1 MKNKKMKN
9 VLLFVMLISVSMF
22 AVQDVSAE
30 KITGT
35 FSVGAEAKIGN
46 SGLPGTRLM
55 TFTANGNTYNA
66 YCAWYERGTPQ
77 PGTITLTPISK
88 VNDKHAMAV
97 ANIINTSLVG
107 KAGMPSD
114 STSTSFKKVQQVIK
128 TAAIN
133 IYLSWAKESAGTA
146 GGDYDRYNAADFVGG
161 VTVTKDYYPINYF
174 LVKDGKKDFD
184 GLLSYF
190 NNCETSEFVTGGHA
204 DAELCGP
211 NSSYKTANKKYYKI
225 VYDLFNT
232 AKDVKYTQATLKFTN
247 EEEDFTLA
255 NGWYNKTYK
264 ATSNKNLTSISAKVT
279 GVDSSCYNVSGGK
292 TNGTTGSVTVKIK
305 QDCVKDF
312 ESLSEIKVE
321 AEATT
326 TDKKAILYTAANG
339 VNISRTDYQD
349 IVIADLGVEPIKV
362 STSDVIDRLYRTCYR
377 NVITCDTTQCVN
389 TNKNNTRT
397 CTSKVEK
404 YEAPSCDS
412 NDTSNNAS
420 GKYTYELVSGKCS
433 LYCTETATV
442 SYPGNVRPAITIGTN
457 FAWPTEGDDSRYPLT
472 TNATLTCK
480 IEMNANTTAA
490 DQNACINAAKNGNYK
505 YENTK
510 SGNIVYDNIA
520 NSVSVP
526 LEQNCTSSQSVNGTS
541 VTIYNKCS
549 YTLPKG
555 NSIAID
561 KKTADFIDKTTA
573 DFSTNYTNE
582 ILIKKYNGV
591 LPIEG
596 INWKGNINFKK
607 DYNLEVSNLALGNQG
622 QFTAVLNDNN
632 FAYVCNYKVTTLVG
646 GGCQCPPG
654 TEYAGYDVLGN
665 INGQVTNCAD
675 AKEIYCNKGP
685 IYCTKEDGT
694 QVDITS
700 CLSTKT
706 QTECIK
712 EKCPRYCPQGTKYE
726 GTRLEDIPG
735 YVACKKSGGKDDV
748 CIKEACDCGPN
759 CEYYCPDDTPNKGLD
774 ISECVES
781 EKGKGNNLV
790 QAKKICVEEWCN
802 DTGIRLGDVIY
813 RTISLENPFP
823 SIDADKKTSQT
834 GLTVGLFNDTIKGR
848 YPGSNWNSS
857 KLVKDKILNNRGYD
871 GSAIYQEAEPLYVIE
886 LDAKAIKE
894 IRDYNKKQI
903 AQSDGYADFTLKCT
917 DGAYCISSF
926 LHNNQIRT
934 SAGKEILTGGT
945 CRNASNK
952 KTFINC
958 YKYK

>member
-1 MKNKKMKN
+1 MKNKKIKN
-9 VLLFVMLISVSMF
+9 ILLLTLLSSLIFNGQSVS
-22 AVQDVSAE
+22 A
-30 KITGT
+30 KTITGT
-35 FSVGAEAKIGN
+35 FKAGESASIGN
-46 SGLPGTRLM
+46 SGLPGTHLM
-55 TFTANGNTYNA
+55 TFTTTDGKTYNA
-66 YCAWYERGTPQ
+66 YCAWYERGTPPTQ
-77 PGTITLTPISK
+77 NLTLTPLSK
-88 VNDKHAMAV
+88 VNDKHAVGV
-97 ANIINTSLVG
+97 ASIINTSLVG
-107 KAGMPSD
+107 KDGMPSN
-114 STSTSFKKVQQVIK
+114 SKKFNEVQQVIK

-133 IYLSWAKESAGTA
+133 IYLSWAKETA
-146 GGDYDRYNAADFVGG
+146 GSNEYDRYDSASLVGG

-377 NVITCDTTQCVN
+377 NKITCDTTQCVN
-389 TNKNNTRT
+389 INTNNTRT
-397 CTSKVEK
+397 CKSVVES

-412 NDTSNNAS
+412 NDALNTSS

-457 FAWPTEGDDSRYPLT
+457 FAWPTTEDGLYPLT

-510 SGNIVYDNIA
+510 SGNIVYDNTVK
-520 NSVSVP
+520 SVSIP
-526 LEQNCTSSQSVNGTS
+526 LEQNCTSSQSVNGMN

-549 YTLPKG
+549 YTLPADK
-555 NSIAID
+555 NVAVD
-561 KKTADFIDKTTA
+561 KKTENFIDKVAMMASTQY
-573 DFSTNYTNE
+573 TNY
-582 ILIKKYNGV
+582 ILITQHNGV
-591 LPIEG
+591 LPVEG
-596 INWKGNINFKK
+596 LNWSDKTKLAEILSRD
-607 DYNLEVSNLALGNQG
+607 DYKLEISNLALGNQG
-622 QFTAVLNDNN
+622 QFTAALNDNN
-632 FAYVCNYKVTTLVG
+632 FAYVCNYKITKINSG
-646 GGCQCPPG
+646 SCSCPPG
-654 TEYAGYDVLGN
+654 TEYSGYDLLGN
-665 INGQVTNCAD
+665 IKTGNAKNCAE
-675 AKEIYCNKGP
+675 AKEIYCNNGP
-685 IYCTKEDGT
+685 FYCKKKDGT
-694 QVDITS
+694 KVDITS
-700 CLSTKT
+700 CLASGNSQSDCDNT
-706 QTECIK
+706 
-712 EKCPRYCPQGTKYE
+712 YCPGRVCPPGTSSAGYKFE
-726 GTRLEDIPG
+726 EDAR
-735 YVACKKSGGKDDV
+735 YNACITGGGDDDT
-748 CIKEACDCGPN
+748 CIDLICNCGSN
-759 CEYYCPDDTPNKGLD
+759 CEHRCPPDSDAYPMDITTCVYNKRG
-774 ISECVES
+774 E
-781 EKGKGNNLV
+781 GMNLV
-790 QAKKICVEEWCN
+790 QALEFCEKDCYNRGTI
-802 DTGIRLGDVIY
+802 IY

-871 GSAIYQEAEPLYVIE
+871 GSEIYQEAEPLYVIE

-917 DGAYCISSF
+917 DGAYCISTF